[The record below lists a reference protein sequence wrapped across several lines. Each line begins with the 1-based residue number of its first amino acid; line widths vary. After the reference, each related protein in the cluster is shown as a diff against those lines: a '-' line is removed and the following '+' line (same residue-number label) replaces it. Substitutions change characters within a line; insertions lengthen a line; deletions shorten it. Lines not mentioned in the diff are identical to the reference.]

1 MFIGW
6 DFESGLHRIQNRVIG
21 IHSWVCSSDDYMKCM
36 RRAAVAYSQIDARYI
51 HWNYRA
57 GITIKYDDSGI
68 TLDRVLDLNQSLIV
82 QIMGSVPKGR
92 RRKIYGAKND
102 STASTQRPI
111 RAETPNQ
118 TRILPTTFT
127 SDHEDRHHHPD
138 SCDLR
143 PSPSNDCQSTST
155 ELRSHTSSSRTP
167 PINS

>member
-1 MFIGW
+1 MFIGG

-21 IHSWVCSSDDYMKCM
+21 IHSGICSSDDYMKCM

-92 RRKIYGAKND
+92 RRKIYGRRM
-102 STASTQRPI
+102 TRP
-111 RAETPNQ
+111 
-118 TRILPTTFT
+118 
-127 SDHEDRHHHPD
+127 H
-138 SCDLR
+138 R
-143 PSPSNDCQSTST
+143 PKDQSA
-155 ELRSHTSSSRTP
+155 LKP
-167 PINS
+167 PIKQGYCPRLLPATTRTATTIQTAAISGHPLHSTVNQRVPNCVAIRRRLVLLQ